1 MRMKEPK
8 ARGKIV
14 RQYDENIFG
23 NPKFDRLL
31 KRKAEVRRGPRKR
44 PRRISEFGRQLMAKQ
59 KLKFMYGLTERQF
72 HNLFKDAK
80 RMDGVTGHN
89 FLSLLERR
97 LDNTVFQAGMAST
110 RRQARQFVS
119 HGHFLLN
126 GRRVDV
132 PSISIKQDD
141 EITVRDRK
149 ATAELVRKQLSQNS
163 DIPIPSWIEVTA
175 DTLGAKIVSLPKA
188 EDIQINV
195 EEQLIVE
202 YYSR

>member
-1 MRMKEPK
+1 MKEAK

-14 RQYDENIFG
+14 RRYEENIFG

-31 KRKAEVRRGPRKR
+31 KKKAESRRTPRRRARRG
-44 PRRISEFGRQLMAKQ
+44 SEFGRQLMEKQ

-72 HNLFKDAK
+72 RNMFDDAK

-97 LDNTVFQAGMAST
+97 LDNTIFQSGMAST
-110 RRQARQFVS
+110 RRQARQLVS

-126 GRRVDV
+126 GRRVDI
-132 PSISIKQDD
+132 PSILIKADD
-141 EITVRDRK
+141 QIMARDRK

-163 DIPIPSWIEVTA
+163 YHAVPGWISVTA
-175 DTLGAKIVSLPKA
+175 DTLSAKVLSLPKA
-188 EDIQINV
+188 EEMDINI